1 MRFYETRGLDMR
13 AFLASCIYLTG
24 MLTSATFGVF
34 PNVLPANS
42 DNALSLTIYNS
53 AATPYG
59 LKIGLIW
66 WIPGMLLVAGY
77 FVFTYRHF
85 AGKVTTD

>member
-24 MLTSATFGVF
+24 MLTSAAFGVF

-66 WIPGMLLVAGY
+66 WIPGMLLVTGY